1 MHDISYLLLCL
12 CPQNLRSHQFKDSLQ
27 EALHLA
33 LSIFQTAS
41 KNGLV

>member
-1 MHDISYLLLCL
+1 MTFRICF
-12 CPQNLRSHQFKDSLQ
+12 CGPRAQNLRSHQFKDSLQ

-41 KNGLV
+41 KNGLM